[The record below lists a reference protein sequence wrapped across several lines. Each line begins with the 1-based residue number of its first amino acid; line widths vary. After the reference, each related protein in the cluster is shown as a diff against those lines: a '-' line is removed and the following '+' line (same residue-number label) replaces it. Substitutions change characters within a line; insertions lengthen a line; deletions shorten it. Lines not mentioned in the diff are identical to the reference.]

1 MQKLKRVFFNLIP
14 ILLFSAVLLS
24 CGGGE
29 TGKKKPE
36 LELKK
41 PTYEDTLN
49 AQKDSLNIH
58 SDYDM
63 KTVDKNH
70 QKEFIQNLAKIE
82 GKYGEQW
89 DFCTCVV
96 KNDSINKAFM
106 KDGISDRAFDALLIR
121 SEFIDNKC
129 QAFMVQSPNQTPEQR
144 MAHEKK
150 VKDCLKQAKNK

>member
-1 MQKLKRVFFNLIP
+1 MIP
-14 ILLFSAVLLS
+14 ILLFSVVLIS
-24 CGGGE
+24 CGGSE
-29 TGKKKPE
+29 PGKKSSE
-36 LELKK
+36 HTSKK

-58 SDYDM
+58 SDYDL
-63 KTVDKNH
+63 KTVDKTH
-70 QKEFIQNLAKIE
+70 QKEFMQNLAKIE

-96 KNDSINKAFM
+96 KNDSINTAFM
-106 KDGISDRAFDALLIR
+106 KDGISDKAFDALLRR

-150 VKDCLKQAKNK
+150 VKDCLKQAKSK